1 MKFIWI
7 EILKFIKNN
16 IMKIVLGTAL
26 ITVGFVWI
34 NNRSTTMELDD
45 NSESKGESV
54 VEVDS
59 EPATFRFFIE
69 NSEGAAFTNN
79 LLIEQYIT
87 RSSVLETVSNETNTN
102 LLKLIEE
109 TGNSTLVNYNESG
122 ESKIIG
128 IARDGNS
135 HLLEFYVNIGNETD
149 NLKIANYYFAY
160 ITEENI
166 PFIANKSISVFHEP
180 RIKDLTDEITFDSI
194 DNQGSVVRSIT
205 KNIVIGLILGLVV
218 TVSLL
223 LILSF
228 LSQKLVYSFSYSL
241 GEDDFFFL
249 IDKKLD
255 YKDELIQ
262 ILSMPTNS
270 NRVVILENNVD
281 ILNEELN
288 GLLSSFSGDENF
300 SKYNNI
306 LDVVNPGA
314 TDRII
319 YVLQENKTSREWYNK
334 QRRLGRAYDIPT
346 IVIQVNDN

>member
-1 MKFIWI
+1 MKFIWV

-16 IMKIVLGTAL
+16 IIKIVLGTTL

-45 NSESKGESV
+45 SSESKGESV

-69 NSEGAAFTNN
+69 NSEGTAFTNN

-87 RSSVLETVSNETNTN
+87 RLSVLETVSSETNTN

-109 TGNSTLVNYNESG
+109 TGNSILVNYDESG

-135 HLLEFYVNIGNETD
+135 HLLEFYVNIGNEAD
-149 NLKIANYYFAY
+149 NLKIANYYFDY

-180 RIKDLTDEITFDSI
+180 RIKDLADEIAFDSI

-241 GEDDFFFL
+241 DEDDFFFL
-249 IDKKLD
+249 VDKKLD

-270 NRVVILENNVD
+270 NRVVILEKNVD

-288 GLLSSFSGDENF
+288 GLLSYFSGDENF

-306 LDVVNPGA
+306 LDVINPSA
-314 TDRII
+314 IDRII

-334 QRRLGRAYDIPT
+334 QRRLGRTHDIPT